1 MGRFSGQLFNN
12 SIKTDIIFPDE
23 WLTLVLKLG
32 YSNAEAF
39 DRICKL
45 NLDLLPPSICYQ
57 KNHIHPFLCSCC
69 LMLQNEDEAWD
80 VIFTDRSFS
89 TNCCS
94 LFCFN
99 TPLKIWH
106 SLNPKQEQGYL
117 CLFCS
122 WFKSYSGEF
131 MAWGSLCTKR
141 YLSSTYLS
149 NEFGVAQCPVF
160 LPPQNSCISSD
171 LLVLLSVSNE
181 QKMRRMFE

>member
-1 MGRFSGQLFNN
+1 MQRL
-12 SIKTDIIFPDE
+12 SIVYTNQISISCRR
-23 WLTLVLKLG
+23 LSVIT
-32 YSNAEAF
+32 
-39 DRICKL
+39 RITSL
-45 NLDLLPPSICYQ
+45 SVFLLSVAS
-57 KNHIHPFLCSCC
+57 KRR
-69 LMLQNEDEAWD
+69 
-80 VIFTDRSFS
+80 RSLRCHFHWPILS